1 MFRAIYYR
9 PMLFVLVSSL
19 AEIGS
24 TQQCLEERYAQV
36 TDLLGY
42 LTTYSTFATEMGSDS
57 CPWRIRAS
65 PGQRIN
71 LTLFNLNTVGFGN
84 ASAARV
90 DLSTRTGSRQHCAED
105 AIATVRETLED
116 GATIEKMICHTVN
129 RVASIYTSQGDRLT
143 ISLSSAFRRDVN
155 GSAKYILKY
164 EGKLASLSWL
174 SSLSLLIV
182 LPYHLVGT
190 YAIAVSLRQSHE
202 RCTTVHTHVPS
213 LWLTVLKKMK
223 SDLIVVYFVPLWA
236 WMRQI
241 CCAEGT
247 SLKCQ
252 VLIDLKRRSLL

>member
-164 EGKLASLSWL
+164 EGKLASLSLIIIIIATYRITLPL
-174 SSLSLLIV
+174 SR
-182 LPYHLVGT
+182 HLRHCCFAETVPRTLHNRTHTRTITVINGT
-190 YAIAVSLRQSHE
+190 
-202 RCTTVHTHVPS
+202 
-213 LWLTVLKKMK
+213 
-223 SDLIVVYFVPLWA
+223 
-236 WMRQI
+236 
-241 CCAEGT
+241 
-247 SLKCQ
+247 
-252 VLIDLKRRSLL
+252 